1 MNFPFYIARKYFKAK
16 KSQQAINVIT
26 LIAIAGVAIGTM
38 GLIIVLSVFNG
49 FEQLVVSLYNSF
61 DPDIQ
66 ITAAKGK
73 VFDSKLITD
82 AQLKEVK
89 GVRYITHVLEENA
102 LLKYRDKQYLA
113 TIKGVSND
121 FIAMTGVDSMLYDG
135 SLTLQRGDTDYAI
148 AGRAIA
154 EALTINIAD
163 PFSILDVYMP
173 KRGKVVSLNP
183 EAAFNQELIA
193 PAGVFSIQQDFDA
206 KYVLV
211 PLRFARKML
220 DYKTEVSAIEI
231 GLDKGSDADV
241 AKAAL
246 ANKLGPNYVVKTRIQ
261 LHELL
266 YKIMKSEKWA
276 VYLILSFILII
287 ATFNVISSLAMLIID
302 KQSDIAILNSLG
314 AHQDDIRKIF
324 LLEGIL
330 ISFSGAFIGLALGLA
345 VCLAQ
350 IKFQL
355 IKLGGAFV
363 VDAYPVNLQ
372 LMDFVYVLLTVLSIG
387 LFAAWYPAKKM
398 IGKGENISGLL

>member
-16 KSQQAINVIT
+16 KSQQAINIIT
-26 LIAIAGVAIGTM
+26 LIAIAGVAVGTM

-66 ITAAKGK
+66 ITAAEGK
-73 VFDSKLITD
+73 VFDSAKVSD
-82 AQLKEVK
+82 ATLKQIK
-89 GVRYITHVLEENA
+89 GVRYVTHVLEENA
-102 LLKYRDKQYLA
+102 LLKYRDKQYIA
-113 TIKGVSND
+113 TIKGVSQE
-121 FIAMTGVDSMLYDG
+121 FAQMTGIDSMLYDG
-135 SLTLQRGDTDYAI
+135 NLTLQRGNTDYAVV
-148 AGRAIA
+148 GRAIA
-154 EALTINIAD
+154 EALAINIAD

-173 KRGKVVSLNP
+173 KRGKTNTLSP
-183 EAAFNQELIA
+183 EEAFNTKLIM
-193 PAGVFSIQQDFDA
+193 PAGIFSIQQDFDA
-206 KYVLV
+206 KYVIV
-211 PLRFARKML
+211 PLRFAHSMM
-220 DYKTEVSAIEI
+220 DYTTEVSAIELGI
-231 GLDKGSDADV
+231 DKDV
-241 AKAAL
+241 DPEIIKSAL
-246 ANKLGPNYVVKTRIQ
+246 KDRLGPNYVVKTKLQ

-276 VYLILSFILII
+276 VFLILSFILII

-302 KQSDIAILNSLG
+302 KQRDIAILNSLG

-324 LLEGIL
+324 LLEGVL
-330 ISFSGAFIGLALGLA
+330 ISFSGAFIGLGLGFSI
-345 VCLAQ
+345 CLAQ

-363 VDAYPVNLQ
+363 VEAYPVDLQ

-398 IGKGENISGLL
+398 IGKGEHISQLL